1 MITLRKLKRNN
12 SKPFFFRIFVLTI
25 LVSLS
30 VLLIIG
36 NFKIKQ
42 KREFL
47 YQKAE
52 VFKKEIDRLLQEKK
66 TLQTRISQTQNPD
79 FLEKIAREDLNLKKI
94 GEKVVAFPILKE
106 REKEQKEREK
116 NLWQKFLEKFKIK

>member
-1 MITLRKLKRNN
+1 M
-12 SKPFFFRIFVLTI
+12 
-25 LVSLS
+25 
-30 VLLIIG
+30 LLIIG

-52 VFKKEIDRLLQEKK
+52 SLKKEKEQLLQEKK
-66 TLQTRISQTQNPD
+66 TLQKRISQAQNPD

-94 GEKVVAFPILKE
+94 GEKVVAFPIL
-106 REKEQKEREK
+106 EKEEKEEGSEKQSLWQK
-116 NLWQKFLEKFKIK
+116 WQKFLEKFKIK

>member
-1 MITLRKLKRNN
+1 M
-12 SKPFFFRIFVLTI
+12 
-25 LVSLS
+25 
-30 VLLIIG
+30 LLIIG

-47 YQKAE
+47 YQKTE
-52 VFKKEIDRLLQEKK
+52 VFKKEIDRLLQEKEI
-66 TLQTRISQTQNPD
+66 LQTRISQTQNSD

-116 NLWQKFLEKFKIK
+116 NLWQKFLEKFKMK

>member
-1 MITLRKLKRNN
+1 M
-12 SKPFFFRIFVLTI
+12 
-25 LVSLS
+25 
-30 VLLIIG
+30 LLIIG

-94 GEKVVAFPILKE
+94 GEKVVDFPILKE